1 VILQAL
7 CEYYER
13 KSADPEA
20 MMAPPGFEWKEIPFV
35 IVITREGKF
44 VTIEDTRE
52 GEGKKKRA
60 KRFLVPASEK
70 RTVGVKAN
78 LLWDNI
84 EYALGAN
91 PRNREDIAVRHAAF
105 RKRLEEGLTQ
115 DARPAGLAALLAF
128 LDAGPVAQIEH
139 VKDCEVRW
147 KDALETNANVL
158 FRIDGEAADLCEQ
171 LRPYVR
177 AGGDGTDGNGT
188 CLVTGR
194 KGQIAR
200 LHPPIK
206 GVRGAQVAG
215 GALSSFNL
223 KAFESFRK
231 EQNFVAPVSVHAA
244 IAYTGALNRMLGKD
258 SCNKMLLAD
267 ATVVFWS
274 QRETALET
282 SFLALF
288 AMPTKDDPDADIR
301 AVRAVYDSLRSG
313 MLTAESEARFYVL
326 GLAPNAAR
334 LSVRFWHQGTVRQI
348 AERLR
353 EHFDDLDIVR
363 PPKDRGTLALA
374 ALLGDVATQQKLDN
388 VPPNLAGDVVRAV
401 LDGRPYPTTLLQQT
415 VRRVRAEQT
424 VNRIRA
430 ALLKACLNRRQ
441 RTYPN
446 EEREITVS
454 LDPTNTNIGYRLGRL
469 FALLE
474 KIQEEA
480 NPGINATIR
489 ERFYGA
495 ASASPVTVF
504 PQLLKLKNH
513 HLAKLE
519 NVGRKVNLER
529 MLGEVFEGISE
540 FPAQLVMDNQARFAI
555 GYYHQR
561 QALFTK
567 KEEEK

>member
-1 VILQAL
+1 LQAL

-13 KSADPEA
+13 KSSDPEA

-60 KRFLVPASEK
+60 KRFLVPAAEK

-78 LLWDNI
+78 LLWDNV

-91 PRNREDIAVRHAAF
+91 PRNREDIEVRHAAF
-105 RKRLEEGLTQ
+105 RKRLEEGLAQ
-115 DARPAGLAALLAF
+115 EALPVGLTALVEF
-128 LDAGPVAQIEH
+128 LDGGPVSQIEPL
-139 VKDCEVRW
+139 KDCEVRW
-147 KDALETNANVL
+147 KEALDTNANVL

-177 AGGDGTDGNGT
+177 AGGDGTEGTGT

-194 KGQIAR
+194 AGDIAR

-206 GVRGAQVAG
+206 GVRGAQVTG

-223 KAFESFRK
+223 AAFASYEKS
-231 EQNFVAPVSVHAA
+231 QNFVAPVSVDGA
-244 IAYTGALNRMLGKD
+244 IAYTGALNRMLGRD
-258 SCNKMLLAD
+258 SSNKMLLAD

-274 QRETALET
+274 QKETALEKT
-282 SFLALF
+282 FLALF
-288 AMPTKDDPDADIR
+288 AMPTKDDPDADVR
-301 AVRAVYDSLRSG
+301 AVRALYDALRSG
-313 MLTAESEARFYVL
+313 HLTAESETQFYVL
-326 GLAPNAAR
+326 GLSPNAAR
-334 LSVRFWHQGTVRQI
+334 LSVRFWHHGTVRQFS
-348 AERLR
+348 ERLR
-353 EHFDDLDIVR
+353 EHFDDLEIVR
-363 PPKDRGTLALA
+363 APNDRGTLALA
-374 ALLGDVATQQKLDN
+374 ALLGDIATQQKLDN

-401 LDGRPYPTTLLQQT
+401 LDGRPYPATLLQQT
-415 VRRVRAEQT
+415 VRRVRAERT

-454 LDPTNTNIGYRLGRL
+454 LDPTNINIGYRLGRL

-529 MLGEVFEGISE
+529 MLGEVFDGISD
-540 FPAQLVMDNQARFAI
+540 FPAQLPMENQARFAI

-561 QALFTK
+561 QALFAK
-567 KEEEK
+567 KEEKE